1 VQTDEV
7 ELLHRLPGLHRACR
21 AERLV
26 PDDEAVRSEGDRRR
40 DKSEREDCEGGAKQ
54 GHCGTAAFS

>member
-7 ELLHRLPGLHRACR
+7 ELLPRLPRLQRACR

-26 PDDEAVRSEGDRRR
+26 PDDEAVRSEGDRRCGE
-40 DKSEREDCEGGAKQ
+40 SEREGCEGGAKQ